1 MEIDKIFLLKNKMI
15 EFFSNDPKRINHFL
29 KVYSFGCLIG
39 ESENLDKE
47 TAFILE
53 IATLVHDIGI
63 KSSEEKYG
71 SCNGKQQEIEGTS
84 AAKKMLEEIGF
95 DEKIIDRVTF
105 LVGNHHTYS
114 NIVGEDYQIL
124 VEADFLV
131 NFYEDEMSIDSI
143 NECKKR
149 IFKTK
154 AGIKLCETMFQ

>member
-1 MEIDKIFLLKNKMI
+1 MDKIFLLKNKMI
-15 EFFSNDPKRINHFL
+15 DIFSNDPKRINHFL
-29 KVYSFGCLIG
+29 KVYFFGCFIG
-39 ESENLDKE
+39 EAENLDKE

-63 KSSEEKYG
+63 KTAEEKYG
-71 SCNGKQQEIEGTS
+71 SCNGKQQEIEGPPI
-84 AAKKMLEEIGF
+84 AKKMLKEIGF
-95 DEKIIDRVTF
+95 DENIINRVTF

-131 NFYEDEMSIDSI
+131 NFYEDEMSLDSI

-154 AGIKLCETMFQ
+154 SGIKLCG